1 MRKIL
6 KVFIIYIFLSP
17 NTYAD
22 TSIFHK
28 KNNDGT
34 RFFDI
39 KFLFESKHNVRQN
52 FDLLTDFLKI
62 QRFNPSV
69 YETEIIGR
77 DGPERIVL
85 KTTFRNCIHFFCR
98 EMIMYESI
106 LSYCIDDK
114 LHCVINAEVLP
125 NQESPVYSGKTSWII
140 KASNKDGSKISYKS
154 DFVADIFLPPVFG
167 ESIFKKTINR
177 NLEHLEN
184 SLNNFNFF

>member
-52 FDLLTDFLKI
+52 FDLLTDFLQI
-62 QRFNPSV
+62 HRFNP
-69 YETEIIGR
+69 
-77 DGPERIVL
+77 
-85 KTTFRNCIHFFCR
+85 
-98 EMIMYESI
+98 
-106 LSYCIDDK
+106 
-114 LHCVINAEVLP
+114 
-125 NQESPVYSGKTSWII
+125 
-140 KASNKDGSKISYKS
+140 
-154 DFVADIFLPPVFG
+154 
-167 ESIFKKTINR
+167 
-177 NLEHLEN
+177 
-184 SLNNFNFF
+184 